1 VSNKP
6 TKWSEAGIAN
16 GLAAVALY
24 SGSSTKAARA
34 LKEQGLKIPAA
45 TLHSWKGRHP
55 EKYQRAQAEVN
66 DRIWSE
72 VGDDW
77 RGIISDATKATAEAV
92 DKARDAIA
100 RGDAKEATAFANAA
114 KALSLAGAISTDKS
128 GAVDGRITERKSV
141 HDDRSLAEIFNAL
154 SQRFG
159 ATYSQGSRTTR

>member
-34 LKEQGLKIPAA
+34 LKEQGLRIPAA

-77 RGIISDATKATAEAV
+77 RGTISDAIKATAEAV
-92 DKARDAIA
+92 DKARDAA

-141 HDDRSLAEIFNAL
+141 LEYRSLAEIFNAL